1 MIGVDNM
8 IIDER
13 VLGTTRMIALIGNP
27 IEHTISPFIHNTLS
41 SHLGK
46 NLIYVPFKVEK
57 NRLDYVVEAFRELGV
72 VGFNVTVPYKR
83 EIMRFLDEK
92 TRDALL
98 MGAVNTVKVVG
109 GKLFGYNT
117 DAEGFCRAFKEETG
131 YNFLDK
137 SIIIIGAGGTARAI
151 AVKVAM
157 EGARRIAIV
166 NRTLS
171 KAAELAE
178 IVNYNVS
185 EVVGAYGPYDNT
197 LPLLFEE
204 SDIIINTTA
213 VGMYPEVDELPFENM
228 DYIQDYHIVY
238 DVIYNP
244 FETKFLKMA
253 REKGASTFN
262 GLGMLIQQGVSAF
275 EIWSGLRIEENL
287 IFELSE
293 KIKEKILL

>member
-1 MIGVDNM
+1 M

-27 IEHTISPFIHNTLS
+27 IEHTISPLIHNTLS
-41 SHLGK
+41 KHLGK

-72 VGFNVTVPYKR
+72 IGFNVTVPYKR
-83 EIMRFLDEK
+83 EIMRFVDEN

-98 MGAVNTVKVVG
+98 MGAVNTVKIIG

-117 DAEGFCRAFKEETG
+117 DAEGFARAFKEETG
-131 YNFLDK
+131 YNFNDK

-157 EGARRIAIV
+157 EGAKRIAIV

-171 KAAELAE
+171 SAQELAE
-178 IVNYNVS
+178 LVNYNVS
-185 EVVGAYGPYDNT
+185 EVVSAFGPNDEA
-197 LPLLFEE
+197 LSLLFEE
-204 SDIIINTTA
+204 SEIIINTTA
-213 VGMYPEVDELPFENM
+213 VGMYPEVEELPFENM
-228 DYIQDYHIVY
+228 DYIQSYHIVY

-244 FETKFLKMA
+244 FETKFLKLA
-253 REKGASTFN
+253 KEKGAVTLN
-262 GLGMLIQQGVSAF
+262 GLGMLIHQAVAAY
-275 EIWSGLRIEENL
+275 EIWTGVRIEENL
-287 IFELSE
+287 IYELSE